1 MTSASRK
8 RSAPEESRPV
18 ATATAAAKKRSRY
31 NFSKIDEYEMLEE
44 LGEGT
49 FGVVVQAR
57 HRRTGETVA
66 VKWVRGGASESES
79 DLDAVVREAGCLAAC
94 RGHPSVVQIRD
105 VASDDDTG
113 DLFLVM
119 ELVDGPSLRDWLT
132 RPVPENTARAFMRQ
146 LLSAAATMHAAPMAT
161 IHRDIKPENVL
172 VTPGCELIKLCDFG
186 CATPAKPLGKPYPE
200 RRVGTM
206 PYCAPEQL
214 MGIRFYGTAVDVWA
228 LGCVM
233 AELLAGEPLFAADTE
248 DDVLVQMLD
257 LQDGIA
263 AVGLKAFDGVVE
275 LSTAG
280 RELLAGL
287 LSFEPGARLT
297 AAEALK
303 HRWFTEEVAEPPAAA
318 KAEFPGFVPLFS
330 AA

>member
-1 MTSASRK
+1 MASASRK
-8 RSAPEESRPV
+8 RSAPEEARPA
-18 ATATAAAKKRSRY
+18 ATASKKRSRY
-31 NFSKIDEYEMLEE
+31 NFSKIDEYQMLEE

-49 FGVVVQAR
+49 FGVVVRAR

-66 VKWVRGGASESES
+66 VKWVRGGASESGS

-105 VASDDDTG
+105 IASDGNTG

-132 RPVPENTARAFMRQ
+132 RPVPEATARTFMRQ
-146 LLSAAATMHAAPMAT
+146 LVSAAATMHAAPMAT

-172 VTPGCELIKLCDFG
+172 VTPGCEVKLCDFG
-186 CATPAKPLGKPYPE
+186 CATPARPLGKPYPE

-214 MGIRFYGTAVDVWA
+214 MGIRCYATAVDVWA

-233 AELLAGEPLFAADTE
+233 AELLAGAPLFAADTE

-257 LQDGIA
+257 LRDGIA
-263 AVGLKAFDGVVE
+263 TVGLKAFDGVVE

-297 AAEALK
+297 AAQALK